1 MSSSLTGAGFSVFM
15 NFMERKPVRTIDSA
29 LLDELLQ
36 RARRSSRRR
45 AILCLHDGDWEHAH
59 RMLNALTV
67 GTYVR
72 PHRHEDMHKGEGFI
86 LLRGKLALLIFTD
99 PGEIDFE
106 QSRVLSAGG
115 CLGMDIPPGF
125 WHSLVALEDAVIYE
139 VKGQPAGGYVQ
150 AQDKDFAPWSPEE
163 GSREADEYC
172 GFLYQAALGLQIRQR
187 KPLRFQRRDEFGT
200 ARGKA

>member
-1 MSSSLTGAGFSVFM
+1 
-15 NFMERKPVRTIDSA
+15 MERRPVQTIDSA

-36 RARRSSRRR
+36 LARRSSRRR

-59 RMLNALTV
+59 RMLNALSV

-72 PHRHEDMHKGEGFI
+72 PHRHKDNHKSEGFI

-99 PGEIDFE
+99 SGEIDFE
-106 QSRVLSAGG
+106 LSQVLSVDGG
-115 CLGMDIPPGF
+115 CLGMDVPPGF
-125 WHSLVALEDAVIYE
+125 WHSLVSLEDAVIYE

-150 AQDKDFAPWSPEE
+150 AQDKDFAPWAPEE

-172 GFLYQAALGLQIRQR
+172 GFLYEAALVLQRS
-187 KPLRFQRRDEFGT
+187 G
-200 ARGKA
+200 